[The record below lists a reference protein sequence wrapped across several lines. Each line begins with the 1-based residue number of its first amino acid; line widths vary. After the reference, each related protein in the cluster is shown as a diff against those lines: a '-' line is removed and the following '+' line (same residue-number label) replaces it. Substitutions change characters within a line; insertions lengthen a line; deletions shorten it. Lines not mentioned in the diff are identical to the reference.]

1 MVETHAFF
9 HRWNRSLHVM
19 QILATSKSYIKQPIR
34 SSPIFLHICTMKF
47 KPNSCMQ
54 TVQIINWIWKRNIES
69 KFLVTKVLRFELK
82 FLNFERF
89 SDQYQDSLNII
100 RFAVLLSII
109 PLNFIIHFKFF
120 KKCWQ
125 NYVGKRKQKINA
137 NDNTN
142 SSSIGFSVV
151 QWLTWQ
157 LLVSKCIEHRTLACL
172 ARRKIYYF
180 LSFLTYCQKL
190 CLSLHCILCWTRSFY
205 SNFFLFSYTT
215 QHTWLVHLQ
224 YSI

>member
-1 MVETHAFF
+1 MLYSFRFRRLNEAHYSSNSLHFEFPGKWLKWSSFFKFFHTTVHNKCMVETHAFF

-100 RFAVLLSII
+100 R
-109 PLNFIIHFKFF
+109 
-120 KKCWQ
+120 
-125 NYVGKRKQKINA
+125 
-137 NDNTN
+137 
-142 SSSIGFSVV
+142 
-151 QWLTWQ
+151 
-157 LLVSKCIEHRTLACL
+157 E
-172 ARRKIYYF
+172 
-180 LSFLTYCQKL
+180 
-190 CLSLHCILCWTRSFY
+190 
-205 SNFFLFSYTT
+205 
-215 QHTWLVHLQ
+215 
-224 YSI
+224 